1 MQLGFVSAIVPDLT
15 LEQVFTLG
23 RATGYSCVELMC
35 WPPGKA
41 ERRYAGVTHI
51 DVSNFDP
58 ASVLDLAQAHGM
70 DISGLGYYPNLLSPN
85 QEEARVAAAHLKRV
99 ISAAK
104 MLNLT
109 VVSTFVGR
117 DWTRSIQENW
127 PRFLAVWGDL
137 ISYAED
143 NGIRIAIE
151 NCPMLFTA
159 DEWPGGKNLAAS
171 PAIWRR
177 MFEDIPNPSFGL
189 NYDPSHQLWQQMDYI
204 APLKEFSSRIFRV
217 HLKDVV
223 VDRRRLDD
231 VGILAYPLEFHSPKL
246 PGRGD
251 IGWASFLAALKNSGY
266 DGPVCVEVEDREFEA
281 DLAHRKQALAV
292 SSQYLRPLLGLVSTS
307 SSRHRR

>member
-15 LEQVFTLG
+15 LDQVFALG

-51 DVSNFDP
+51 DVSNFDA

-85 QEEARVAAAHLKRV
+85 PEEAKVAAAHLKRV

-117 DWTRSIQENW
+117 DWTRSLQENW
-127 PRFLAVWGDL
+127 PRFLAVWSDL
-137 ISYAED
+137 ICYAED

-159 DEWPGGKNLAAS
+159 DEWPGGKNLASS

-177 MFEDIPNPSFGL
+177 MFEDIPSPSFGL
-189 NYDPSHQLWQQMDYI
+189 NYDPSHQLWQQMDYM

-217 HLKDVV
+217 HFKDVAM
-223 VDRRRLDD
+223 DRQRLDD
-231 VGILAYPLEFHSPKL
+231 VGILAYPLQFHSPKL

-251 IGWASFLAALKNSGY
+251 IDWPGFLAALKNSGY

-281 DLAHRKQALAV
+281 DLAHRKEALAI
-292 SSQYLRPLLGLVSTS
+292 SSQYLRPLLGLLNT
-307 SSRHRR
+307 

>member
-15 LEQVFTLG
+15 LEQVFKLG
-23 RATGYSCVELMC
+23 RATEYSCVELMC

-58 ASVLDLAQAHGM
+58 ASVLDLAHAHGM
-70 DISGLGYYPNLLSPN
+70 DISGLGYYPNLLSPD

-104 MLNLT
+104 MLNLS

-127 PRFLAVWGDL
+127 PHFLAVWSDL

-143 NGIRIAIE
+143 NGILIAIE

-177 MFEDIPNPSFGL
+177 MFEDIPNPSFCL

-217 HLKDVV
+217 HLKDVA

-231 VGILAYPLEFHSPKL
+231 VGVLAYPLQFHSPKL

-251 IGWASFLAALKNSGY
+251 IDWVSFLAALKNSGY

-281 DLAHRKQALAV
+281 DLAHRKEALAI
-292 SSQYLRPLLGLVSTS
+292 SSQYLRPLLGLVST
-307 SSRHRR
+307 